1 MVLEIE
7 NLYLSLYMYDKM
19 KLFLSIGCFET
30 NLAMPCGVCVGWQSV
45 GESCGTKKII
55 LTPKLVSNAITNT
68 IIN

>member
-30 NLAMPCGVCVGWQSV
+30 NLAMWGLCWLAIGWRELWYQENNFDSYLNFF
-45 GESCGTKKII
+45 ER
-55 LTPKLVSNAITNT
+55 NT
-68 IIN
+68 INN